1 MKRFYLLFLICISG
15 LAAQDRSMLTLE
27 RIYESD
33 EFNPKFFSQ
42 SKWLKDGTGYATL
55 EPSAS
60 SAGGRDIVKYDAE
73 KGTRDIL
80 ISSDKLIPEGKSKA
94 LSISNYT
101 WSPDD
106 KRLLIFTK
114 TKKVWRYNTRG
125 DYWTLDLASGKLR
138 QLGGDAKPSTLMF
151 AKFSPDGSKVA
162 YVRENNLYSEDV
174 VTGKITQLTFDG
186 SATVINGT
194 FDWVYEEEFDCRDG
208 FRWSP
213 DSKSVAYWQLDA
225 EGIGV
230 FYMINNTDSV
240 YSKIIPVQYP
250 KAGEKNSACRVGV
263 VSADGGPTTWMKIDG
278 NSRTEYYIPRMEW
291 AGTSDAVVIR
301 HMNRLQNTMQLMLGD
316 AKTGDVRT
324 ILTDKDDAWIDIDDE
339 FKVLDGGKGFL
350 LISERD
356 GWRHVYRISRDGQKL
371 TLLTPGNFDVIN
383 VLLADEKDNWL
394 YYIASPDNATQRF
407 LFRMKMDGKGK
418 AEKLT
423 TAKNGWHSYD
433 VSPNAKYAIHT
444 FSTVDEPATIELVG
458 LPKHKTLRVLQDN
471 AELRKNLAE
480 LKRRPTEF
488 FRVPNSSG
496 LPLDG
501 WMIKPFDFD
510 STKKYPLFIFVY
522 GEPAAQTVMDKW
534 GYDDYLWHQMLAQQG
549 YIVCSIDNRGTPA
562 PRGRQWRKSV
572 YRNLGYLGPQDQ
584 ADALKGMRKWNFVD
598 SSRVGIWGWSGGG
611 ASTLQAM
618 FRYPELY
625 HVGMCVSPVTDQ
637 HNYDNIY
644 TERYMGLPNDNKA
657 DFIRASPLTYVQ
669 NLQGHLLLVHGTGD
683 DNVHYQNTEMLINAL
698 IKAGKQFDMM
708 AYPNRTHAIS
718 EGEGTSIH
726 LRNLLTRFLKTHLP
740 AGPK

>member
-1 MKRFYLLFLICISG
+1 MKRFYILFLIFISG
-15 LAAQDRSMLTLE
+15 LTAQDRSMLTLE
-27 RIYESD
+27 RIYETD

-60 SAGGRDIVKYDAE
+60 SAGGRDIVKYNAE

-80 ISSDKLIPEGKSKA
+80 LSSDKLIPEGGTKA
-94 LSISNYT
+94 LSIYNYA

-106 KRLLIFTK
+106 KRLLIFTN

-125 DYWTLDLASGKLR
+125 DYWTLDLATGKLR
-138 QLGGDAKPSTLMF
+138 KLGGDAKPSTLMF

-186 SATVINGT
+186 SNTVINGT

-213 DSKSVAYWQLDA
+213 DSKSLAYWQLDA
-225 EGIGV
+225 EGIGI

-250 KAGEKNSACRVGV
+250 KAGEKNSACRVGI
-263 VSADGGPTTWMKIDG
+263 VSADGGATVWMKMEGD
-278 NSRTEYYIPRMEW
+278 SRTDYYIPRMEW
-291 AGTSDAVVIR
+291 AGTSDALVMR
-301 HMNRLQNTMQLMLGD
+301 HINRLQNTVQLMIGN
-316 AKTGDVRT
+316 AKTGATQT
-324 ILTDKDDAWIDIDDE
+324 ILTDKDNAWVDIDDE
-339 FKVLDGGKGFL
+339 FKVLDAGKGFL

-356 GWRHVYRISRDGQKL
+356 GWRHVYRVSRDGKNL
-371 TLLTPGNFDVIN
+371 TLLTPGNFDVVN
-383 VLLADEKDNWL
+383 VLLADEKDHWL
-394 YYIASPDNATQRF
+394 YYIASPDNPAQRF

-423 TAKNGWHSYD
+423 TAKSGWHSYD
-433 VSPNAKYAIHT
+433 ISPNAKYAIHT
-444 FSTVDEPATIELVG
+444 FSTADEPATIELVS

-471 AELRKNLAE
+471 AEMKKNLAE

-501 WMIKPFDFD
+501 WIIKPFDFD
-510 STKKYPLFIFVY
+510 STKKYPLLMFVY
-522 GEPAAQTVMDKW
+522 GEPAGQTVMDKW

-549 YIVCSIDNRGTPA
+549 YIVASIDNRGTPA
-562 PRGRQWRKSV
+562 PRGREWRKCI
-572 YRNLGYLGPQDQ
+572 YRNLGYTGPIDQ
-584 ADALKGMRKWNFVD
+584 ADAVREIRKWNFID
-598 SSRVGIWGWSGGG
+598 SNRIGIWGWSGGG

-625 HVGMCVSPVTDQ
+625 QVGMCVSPVTDQ

-644 TERYMGLPNDNKA
+644 TERYMGLPKDNK
-657 DFIRASPLTYVQ
+657 DDYIRTSPIIYAQ
-669 NLQGHLLLVHGTGD
+669 NLRGHLLLVHGTGD
-683 DNVHYQNTEMLINAL
+683 DNVHYQNTEMLINEL
-698 IKAGKQFDMM
+698 VKAGRPFDMM

-718 EGEGTSIH
+718 EGEGTTMH
-726 LRNLLTRFLKTHLP
+726 LRSLLTRYLNTHLP

>member
-15 LAAQDRSMLTLE
+15 LTAQDRSMLTLE

-471 AELRKNLAE
+471 AELRRNLAE

-584 ADALKGMRKWNFVD
+584 ADALKGMRTWNFVD

>member
-1 MKRFYLLFLICISG
+1 MKRFYILFLICISG
-15 LAAQDRSMLTLE
+15 LTAQDRSMLTLE

-55 EPSAS
+55 EPSAT

-80 ISSDKLIPEGKSKA
+80 LSSDKLIPEGKSKA
-94 LSISNYT
+94 LSIYNYA

-106 KRLLIFTK
+106 KRLLIFTN
-114 TKKVWRYNTRG
+114 TAKVWRYNTRG

-151 AKFSPDGSKVA
+151 AKFSPDGKKVA

-186 SATVINGT
+186 SATLINGT

-213 DSKSVAYWQLDA
+213 DSKSIAYWQLDA
-225 EGIGV
+225 EGIGL

-240 YSKIIPVQYP
+240 YSKVIPVQYP
-250 KAGEKNSACRVGV
+250 KAGEKNSSCRVGV
-263 VSADGGPTTWMKIDG
+263 VSAEGGATTWMKIDG
-278 NSRTEYYIPRMEW
+278 NSRTDYYIPRMEW
-291 AGTSDAVVIR
+291 AGNSDAVVLR
-301 HMNRLQNTMQLMLGD
+301 HMNRLQNTMQLMLGH
-316 AKTGDVRT
+316 AKTGDVKT

-371 TLLTPGNFDVIN
+371 TLLTPGNFDVVN
-383 VLLADEKDNWL
+383 VLLADEKDTWL

-407 LFRMKMDGKGK
+407 LYRMKMDGKGK

-423 TAKNGWHSYD
+423 TAKNAWHSYD
-433 VSPNAKYAIHT
+433 ISPNAKYAIHT
-444 FSTVDEPATIELVG
+444 YSSVDEPATIELIS
-458 LPKHKTLRVLQDN
+458 LPKHKTLRVLQEN
-471 AELRKNLAE
+471 AELKKNLTE

-488 FRVPNSSG
+488 FKINTNTG
-496 LPLDG
+496 LTLDG

-510 STKKYPLFIFVY
+510 STKKYPLFFFVY
-522 GEPAAQTVMDKW
+522 GEPAGQTVMDKW

-562 PRGRQWRKSV
+562 PRGRQWRKSI
-572 YRNLGYLGPQDQ
+572 YRDLGYLGPQDQ
-584 ADALKGMRKWNFVD
+584 AEALKNIRQWNFID

-644 TERYMGLPNDNKA
+644 TERYMGLPKENA
-657 DFIRASPLTYVQ
+657 DVYIRTAPLTYVQ
-669 NLQGHLLLVHGTGD
+669 NLRGHLLLVHGTGD

-698 IKAGKQFDMM
+698 IKAGKPFDMM

-718 EGEGTSIH
+718 EGDGTTMH
-726 LRNLLTRFLKTHLP
+726 LRSLLTRYLKEHLP
-740 AGPK
+740 PGPK

>member
-488 FRVPNSSG
+488 FRVPNNSG